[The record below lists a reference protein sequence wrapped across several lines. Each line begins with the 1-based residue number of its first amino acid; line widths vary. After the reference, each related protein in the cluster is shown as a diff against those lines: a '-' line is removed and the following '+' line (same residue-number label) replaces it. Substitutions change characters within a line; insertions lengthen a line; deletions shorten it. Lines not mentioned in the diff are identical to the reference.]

1 MEQPSHNNT
10 IHISVGTIIKT
21 IIVIVLFYA
30 AYLLKDLI
38 LIVLLSII
46 IASSVEPMTRW
57 FVERKIPRLLGVILI
72 YLTLAG
78 IIVGSVFY
86 LLIPLLSES
95 TDVLRNLPS
104 YLSSQTVEQTLPAS
118 GFLAE
123 QSSFVSGIR
132 NAIDIKE
139 VVGGINAMIEGF
151 STGAFNTIAYVFGG
165 VVSFILMIV
174 LSFYLSVDENGVA
187 KFLRIITPL
196 KHEKY
201 VLNLWGRA
209 QTKIGLWMQ
218 GQLILAVIIAMLV
231 YLGLTLLGVPNALL
245 LAFLAGLF
253 EIIPLFGPIL
263 ASIPAVMLA
272 FVSGGISL
280 AVVVIG
286 LYLIIHQFENHLIYP
301 LVVKKV
307 TGVSPIVSI
316 VALVAGWE
324 LAGFLGIVISVP
336 VATVLMEFF
345 DDLERNKVAQIEAN
359 GQK

>member
-1 MEQPSHNNT
+1 MEQPSNT

-21 IIVIVLFYA
+21 VVVIGLFYV

-38 LIVLLSII
+38 MVVILSII
-46 IASSVEPMTRW
+46 IASSIEPVTRW
-57 FVERKIPRLLGVILI
+57 FVERKIPRLLAVILV
-72 YLTLAG
+72 YLTLGSILA
-78 IIVGSVFY
+78 GSVFY
-86 LLIPLLSES
+86 LLLPLLSES
-95 TDVLRNLPS
+95 VEVLRNLPS
-104 YLSSQTVEQTLPAS
+104 YLSSQDTVNNISAN
-118 GFLAE
+118 GFLGQ
-123 QSSFVSGIR
+123 QSALVTGIK
-132 NAIDIKE
+132 NSINMQE
-139 VVGGINAMIEGF
+139 VVASINAMIEGF
-151 STGAFNTIAYVFGG
+151 STGALSTLTYVFGG

-174 LSFYLSVDENGVA
+174 LSFYLSVDENGVG

-201 VLNLWGRA
+201 VLNLWSRA

-231 YLGLTLLGVPNALL
+231 YLGLTLLNVPNALL

-263 ASIPAVMLA
+263 AAIPAVMIA
-272 FVSGGISL
+272 FVSSGGISL

-316 VALVAGWE
+316 IALIAGWE
-324 LAGFLGIVISVP
+324 LAGFLGIIIAVP
-336 VATVLMEFF
+336 FATVLMEFF
-345 DDLERNKVAQIEAN
+345 DDLERNKIAKIEQTN
-359 GQK
+359 GDK

>member
-1 MEQPSHNNT
+1 MEQPT

-21 IIVIVLFYA
+21 IVVIILFYA

-46 IASSVEPMTRW
+46 IASSIEPMTRW

-72 YLTLAG
+72 YLTLAA
-78 IIVGSVFY
+78 IIIGSVFY

-104 YLSSQTVEQTLPAS
+104 YLSSQTVGQTLPTT

-123 QSSFVSGIR
+123 QSSFVSGIK
-132 NAIDIKE
+132 NAINIQE

-231 YLGLTLLGVPNALL
+231 YLGLTLLNVPNALL

-272 FVSGGISL
+272 FVSGGLSL

-324 LAGFLGIVISVP
+324 LAGFLGIVIAVP

-345 DDLERNKVAQIEAN
+345 DDVERNKIAQIEAN